1 MANWRLFENLKIPVK
16 QCYQTILIE
25 QKWVENARLQK
36 LKCDILV
43 FFKHHKKCKCIKMK
57 NNFKVFLPTVHDD
70 RLYDRIGFLIVII
83 MVLQTR
89 GIKLDQWTVKTLN
102 VLSLIE

>member
-43 FFKHHKKCKCIKMK
+43 FFKHHEKCKCIK
-57 NNFKVFLPTVHDD
+57 
-70 RLYDRIGFLIVII
+70 
-83 MVLQTR
+83 
-89 GIKLDQWTVKTLN
+89 
-102 VLSLIE
+102 